1 MMALGSERLH
11 HTQQTSPGG
20 NNYLK
25 HIPIAPANH
34 LSLDGPRMNKR
45 YVYANKPYGGIESNP
60 SVIRRNARERNR
72 VKQVNNGFVSLRQHI
87 PPTIVADLSNGKRM
101 GGSKKLSKVDTLRMA
116 VEYIRRL
123 KSLLDEDTKDSVSS
137 VSNKSGVNTN
147 ASEGFSAEAHQNYAP
162 VPINTMSFYEEQHH
176 NYDQYYLTPPVC
188 QDTALVSP
196 TSSNYSDGYFS
207 SAEQTEPKS
216 HVKFEN
222 SFDDFNNSAEDEEL
236 LDYISLWQEEM

>member
-1 MMALGSERLH
+1 MALGSERLH
-11 HTQQTSPGG
+11 HAPQMPLGG
-20 NNYLK
+20 NYLK

-34 LSLDGPRMNKR
+34 LSLDGPRLNKR
-45 YVYANKPYGGIESNP
+45 YVYANKPYGGIETNP

-87 PPTIVADLSNGKRM
+87 PPAIVADLSNGKRI

-123 KSLLDEDTKDSVSS
+123 KSLLDEENKDS
-137 VSNKSGVNTN
+137 NKNANT
-147 ASEGFSAEAHQNYAP
+147 SEGFVEDVHQNYSP
-162 VPINTMSFYEEQHH
+162 NPINSMSFYDEQNQGYEH
-176 NYDQYYLTPPVC
+176 QYYITPSGC
-188 QDTALVSP
+188 QDTTAALVSP

-207 SAEQTEPKS
+207 SAEQVEPKS
-216 HVKFEN
+216 HIKFEN

-236 LDYISLWQEEM
+236 LDYISLWQEDM